1 MADKKAYKLKKI
13 EEELKAEFERWEHLN
28 AHGGSDPFWPDGVN
42 MNLVRNHIIYHKRAI
57 EELEPETYPAVYM
70 KETPKEVCPDY
81 MARWNEIRNAAI
93 VNLEVLENDNDLLF
107 LRGKAN
113 SLSKAERERASIGAV
128 LQYEERLRHVIRSGD
143 LVAMRRYENLEGYL
157 EDIRKCRE
165 WVEGILQTRDSREL
179 TEEKSGQICFAFA
192 T

>member
-1 MADKKAYKLKKI
+1 MVDKKAQKLKKA
-13 EEELKAEFERWEHLN
+13 EAELMAEFERWEHLKVN
-28 AHGGSDPFWPDGVN
+28 GGSDPFWSDGVN

-57 EELEPETYPAVYM
+57 EELEPETYPAVYA
-70 KETPKEVCPDY
+70 KETPQEVRPNY
-81 MARWNEIRNAAI
+81 MARWNEIRNA
-93 VNLEVLENDNDLLF
+93 VVTNLKVLENDKDLLF

-113 SLSKAERERASIGAV
+113 SLSKAEREQASIGAV
-128 LQYEERLRHVIRSGD
+128 LQYEERLRQVIRNGD

-165 WVEGILQTRDSREL
+165 RVEGILQTRDDKGL